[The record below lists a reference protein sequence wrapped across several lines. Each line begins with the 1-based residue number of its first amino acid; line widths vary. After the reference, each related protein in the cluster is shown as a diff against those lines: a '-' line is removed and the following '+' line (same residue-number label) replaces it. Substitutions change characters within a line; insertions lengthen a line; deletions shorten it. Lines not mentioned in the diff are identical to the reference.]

1 MRIARVHTASG
12 PTWCVLDGD
21 VAYRADGDAFAGPSR
36 GAQIGPLEKLTLLRP
51 LAATSTLYCLLSS
64 WKERADRD
72 GPAFFVKPAAAL
84 IDPGDAI
91 GYPPECTRVVYEAE
105 LAVVIGRTA
114 RRVTPQEA
122 PRHVLGYTVCNDVT
136 ALEFGAVS
144 NAPFLPGKSFD
155 RFGVLGP
162 WIETD
167 FDPDDA
173 HLVARID
180 GRTTTDTRTSKML
193 WTTGEIV
200 SWISRFTT
208 LRPGDVISCGTPPE
222 YEAIEPGNVV
232 EVSIEGIGTLANPVM
247 READVVP
254 AQQR

>member
-1 MRIARVHTASG
+1 VRIARVHTGSG
-12 PTWCVLDGD
+12 PTWCLLEEGMAYRVDGD
-21 VAYRADGDAFAGPSR
+21 VFAGPSR
-36 GAQIGPLEKLTLLRP
+36 GAAIAPEAELTLLRP
-51 LAATSTLYCLLSS
+51 LAETSTLYCLLGA
-64 WKERADRD
+64 WRERADRD
-72 GPAFFVKPAAAL
+72 GPAFFVKPAASL
-84 IDPGDAI
+84 IDPGAAI
-91 GYPPECTRVVYEAE
+91 GYPAECTRVVYEAE

-114 RRVTPQEA
+114 RRVTPEEA
-122 PRHVLGYTVCNDVT
+122 DEHVLGYTICNDVT

-144 NAPFLPGKSFD
+144 NAPFLPGKSYD

-167 FDPDDA
+167 LDAGDA

-193 WTTGEIV
+193 WTPGQIV
-200 SWISRFTT
+200 SWLSRFTT

-232 EVSIEGIGTLANPVM
+232 EVSIDGIGTLSNPVV
-247 READVVP
+247 RESELSG
-254 AQQR
+254 AQAG